1 MLRKVVDPKANWE
14 PGEILILE
22 KIADETQ
29 FFRVYS
35 PFTTW
40 HTNLV
45 NLASLVAQT
54 VKNLP
59 AM

>member
-1 MLRKVVDPKANWE
+1 MVDPKANWE
-14 PGEILILE
+14 PDEILTLE
-22 KIADETQ
+22 KTADETQ